1 MANAT
6 PQRTVMRYSPPLLPR
21 INARTKVIAKHVL
34 QNAYPI
40 TNQHLF
46 IRSPHSNTFA
56 L

>member
-6 PQRTVMRYSPPLLPR
+6 PQRTVMKYSPLLLSR
-21 INARTKVIAKHVL
+21 IHDRTKVIAKHVL

-40 TNQHLF
+40 MNQRF
-46 IRSPHSNTFA
+46 FMKSPCYGTLA